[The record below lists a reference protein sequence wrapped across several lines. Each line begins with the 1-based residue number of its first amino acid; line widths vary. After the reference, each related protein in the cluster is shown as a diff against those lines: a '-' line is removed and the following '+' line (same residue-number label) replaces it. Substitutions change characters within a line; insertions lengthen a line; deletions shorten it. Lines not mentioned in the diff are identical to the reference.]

1 MKHNFAL
8 VDALTAIAKH
18 KGVTPAQL
26 FSIAWVSSL
35 GANVVPLAGSSYV
48 YCCAASASFFLLI
61 LHLLDRHAKRTLENV
76 AAGGVDLTP
85 EDITAVN
92 DIIENHEV
100 QGDRYFGIGDKA
112 AHLWG

>member
-1 MKHNFAL
+1 LLVRFKDENMKHNFAL

-26 FSIAWVSSL
+26 FSFAWVSSL
-35 GANVVPLAGSSYV
+35 GANVVPLAGSS
-48 YCCAASASFFLLI
+48 
-61 LHLLDRHAKRTLENV
+61 HAKRTLENV
-76 AAGGVDLTP
+76 AAGGVDLTL